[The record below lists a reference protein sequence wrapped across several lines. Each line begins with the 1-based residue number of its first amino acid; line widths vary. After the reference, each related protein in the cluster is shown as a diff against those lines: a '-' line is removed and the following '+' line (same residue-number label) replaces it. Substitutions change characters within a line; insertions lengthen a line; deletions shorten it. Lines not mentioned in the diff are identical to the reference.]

1 MPLLQDIN
9 KNRSI
14 AEALAYEEQFFRDN
28 PIYNGLAD
36 RCGIPQLAKKLNQIL
51 EQHIKTVLPGL
62 KAELNSHLL
71 IVVKELRTYGEAME
85 SKAEQGAV
93 LLNIL
98 TKYCEAFSE
107 MVDGKSQEMSTKE
120 LFGGA
125 RIHYIF
131 QSIFVKSLEE
141 VDPCDDLTNEDIR
154 TAIQNATGPR
164 NALFVPEVPFEVLVR
179 RQIARLLDP
188 SLQCL
193 RLVYDELI
201 KITRTCEAMEIHR
214 FPLLRRRLNEV
225 MGKFLRD
232 GVKPAERMI
241 GNIIE
246 MEVT

>member
-36 RCGIPQLAKKLNQIL
+36 RCGISQLAKKLNQIL

-98 TKYCEAFSE
+98 TKYCEVLKYVNLKFVNLE
-107 MVDGKSQEMSTKE
+107 WSTYLLLGTAILTK
-120 LFGGA
+120 
-125 RIHYIF
+125 
-131 QSIFVKSLEE
+131 E

-214 FPLLRRRLNEV
+214 FPLLRRRLDEV
-225 MGKFLRD
+225 MGKFLCD